1 MFSSVHRCTGD
12 LTCEVLILTCFGN
25 LPPDRQVYL
34 GMRTMIVKE
43 TIRGRGRR
51 IGVSALGRVGRRI
64 GVSALGRIGV
74 GRRGETYRR
83 VGVGASAWEE
93 TYRPW
98 GVWAYAGG
106 PGISKRPAPIRRYV
120 SPNADPPTRP
130 SPTRFPNPL
139 LPVSSIP
146 LYFTRCLASSGF
158 PFGSNRF

>member
-64 GVSALGRIGV
+64 GVSALGRRR
-74 GRRGETYRR
+74 GRRRIGLGACGRMRAAPGSRNALRR
-83 VGVGASAWEE
+83 
-93 TYRPW
+93 
-98 GVWAYAGG
+98 YADTF
-106 PGISKRPAPIRRYV
+106 PPTPTRRPAPRR
-120 SPNADPPTRP
+120 
-130 SPTRFPNPL
+130 
-139 LPVSSIP
+139 PVSLTPSCP
-146 LYFTRCLASSGF
+146 
-158 PFGSNRF
+158 

>member
-98 GVWAYAGG
+98 GVWAAPGSRNALRRYADTF
-106 PGISKRPAPIRRYV
+106 PPTPTRRPAPRR
-120 SPNADPPTRP
+120 
-130 SPTRFPNPL
+130 
-139 LPVSSIP
+139 PVSLTPSCP
-146 LYFTRCLASSGF
+146 
-158 PFGSNRF
+158 